1 MLKKTLYP
9 KTKRVP
15 NKLKNI
21 EITEKLD
28 GSNLCL
34 FRKGDEL
41 IVSQRNYVFIWND
54 IEESGSNGLY
64 KGLYGWLKDNAKDIL
79 ENLYD
84 GSGVCGEWISMGKI
98 SYANSEIDKKF
109 YIFVKAR
116 IKGET
121 LQEYE
126 IENIVYSQDLIPY
139 AFLERNVPNCIGLVP
154 LIESHIS
161 QPTKEY
167 LDGLYIEYSEIKN
180 FRKVEGFIIN
190 NNENIKKY
198 VRFKDGKLTEHKGE

>member
-1 MLKKTLYP
+1 MLKNTLYP

-15 NKLKNI
+15 SKLKNI

-34 FRKGDEL
+34 FKIGEKL
-41 IVSQRNYVFIWND
+41 IVAQRNYVFIWND

-64 KGLYGWLKDNAKDIL
+64 KGLYGWLKYNANIIL
-79 ENLYD
+79 SNLYD

-109 YIFVKAR
+109 YIFAKAR

-139 AFLERNVPNCIGLVP
+139 AFLERSIPSCMSLVP
-154 LIESHIS
+154 LVESHIS

-167 LDGLYIEYSEIKN
+167 LDNLYIEYSEMKN